1 MGVMVSNDRLWWSKF
16 IFPEFDAVLNLAQR
30 VSLKY
35 QANFKEAFDI
45 FYNEELIKF
54 SDLNVWYIQEY
65 GWIIEPWPEEV
76 EVKKKKSNERTMREW
91 GRKTLWSPRL
101 LVHPFRKHESNIC
114 QVSSFEWCRF
124 HKKYIGNFFS
134 KRIQRFYETRL
145 ILTFLSAVN
154 ILDFCNFL
162 VSN

>member
-76 EVKKKKSNERTMREW
+76 EVKKKKATRELWENEAEKHF
-91 GRKTLWSPRL
+91 GL
-101 LVHPFRKHESNIC
+101 LVSSSIHSGNMSQIFAKSVHLNDA
-114 QVSSFEWCRF
+114 VSIKS
-124 HKKYIGNFFS
+124 
-134 KRIQRFYETRL
+134 
-145 ILTFLSAVN
+145 ILAISSQSA
-154 ILDFCNFL
+154 FKGFMKPG
-162 VSN
+162 

>member
-35 QANFKEAFDI
+35 QKNFKEAFDI

-76 EVKKKKSNERTMREW
+76 EVKKKKKQRENYERMRQ
-91 GRKTLWSPRL
+91 KNTLVSSSPRPSIPETWVKYL
-101 LVHPFRKHESNIC
+101 PSQFIWMMPFP
-114 QVSSFEWCRF
+114 
-124 HKKYIGNFFS
+124 
-134 KRIQRFYETRL
+134 
-145 ILTFLSAVN
+145 
-154 ILDFCNFL
+154 
-162 VSN
+162 